1 VAPNWSYADGNLR
14 KTTYQRSA
22 NSSLPGRQYL
32 NDLSVRRSR
41 VLRFCEFRLV
51 GVWSKNS
58 SGAPVVFQQASEA
71 FSTGDGWTAPN
82 ARVIVRREQQEVVF
96 TLVIPL
102 GVVVL
107 GELS

>member
-1 VAPNWSYADGNLR
+1 M
-14 KTTYQRSA
+14 
-22 NSSLPGRQYL
+22 SL
-32 NDLSVRRSR
+32 
-41 VLRFCEFRLV
+41 
-51 GVWSKNS
+51 WSKNS
-58 SGAPVVFQQASEA
+58 CGAPVVFQQTSEA
-71 FSTGDGWTAPN
+71 FSTGDGSTAPN

>member
-1 VAPNWSYADGNLR
+1 MV
-14 KTTYQRSA
+14 
-22 NSSLPGRQYL
+22 
-32 NDLSVRRSR
+32 R
-41 VLRFCEFRLV
+41 VLRRLQSLCMPVSGITYARAGWEGGPDNGSIEQVKFRTGAPLDC
-51 GVWSKNS
+51 GQSSVWSKNS
-58 SGAPVVFQQASEA
+58 CGAPVVFQQTSEA
-71 FSTGDGWTAPN
+71 FSTGDGSTAPN